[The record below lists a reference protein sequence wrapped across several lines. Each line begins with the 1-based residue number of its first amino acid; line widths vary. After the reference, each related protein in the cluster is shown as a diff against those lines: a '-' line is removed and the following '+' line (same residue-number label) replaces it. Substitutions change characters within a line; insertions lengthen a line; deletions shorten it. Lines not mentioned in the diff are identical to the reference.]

1 MKLPSRIR
9 TTQISKFTRCVA
21 SVSLGLAAM
30 TGTNVWAQ
38 ALDVATTAQSQV
50 LWIQGERVAF
60 GVGSLSTARGPS
72 SIALNAMG
80 ASGATIHDG
89 TAQRTY
95 ALGFNVTPSTMLSWE
110 SPASSF
116 KSHQHWVQSQDHRL
130 GLTFKSQ
137 SASKDFKSLMTVQL
151 SGTSVLN
158 FRPRA
163 GGMRVTYAMNF

>member
-1 MKLPSRIR
+1 MKLTSRIR
-9 TTQISKFTRCVA
+9 TTLISKFTRCIA
-21 SVSLGLAAM
+21 GLALGLTAM

-38 ALDVATTAQSQV
+38 TMDVAITAQSQV
-50 LWIQGERVAF
+50 LWLQGERVAF
-60 GVGSLSTARGPS
+60 GVGGLSTARGPS

-80 ASGATIHDG
+80 AAGAPIHDG
-89 TAQRTY
+89 TAQRSY
-95 ALGFNVTPSTMLSWE
+95 ALGFNVTASTMLSWE

-116 KSHQHWVQSQDHRL
+116 KSHQHWVQSQDHRV

-137 SASKDFKSLMTVQL
+137 SASKDVKSLMTVQL